1 MMGWITPTLLK
12 SDLLPLKRMT
22 VQMGGICGFVCTA
35 VIIATGN
42 AITISQTSLSQ
53 DNNPIRRVVTML
65 QAMQVKVEGEA
76 KRDEATHEKFMCY
89 CKSDRLEREV
99 AENEAKVP
107 QLESQI
113 KEGSAAVEQLQ
124 SDIEQHKKDRAAAEA
139 NVKEVTAIR
148 EKEHAA
154 FQKEFDEKTKN
165 LAAMTKAIA
174 ALSKGMKGFLQ
185 TSTAAVVQK
194 LSIDVDMQPEQREE
208 LTAFLSGKE
217 SYNPQSGDIVGI
229 LQTMKADMEK
239 DFAEIKKAEDEAAA
253 SHVQLVSSKTKEI
266 AALTDALTKKQ
277 GRLGDS
283 GVELQAAKEELG
295 DLQVSLA
302 DDKDFLSDKDNNC
315 AKAESEYA
323 AVKKTRSDEL
333 LALSMTIKMLNDDD
347 ALEIFKKTLP
357 SASLIQVMMTSKQVT
372 KRALAALNAKHHH
385 DARLDLIALAL
396 HAKKVNFD
404 KVMKM
409 IDDMVKLLDKEQYDD
424 DLRQEICLEEL
435 DEAEDKL
442 KLTEMKIK
450 DVEKRI
456 KVDASNIEQLDQ
468 DEASLKDGMK
478 DLDKTVVDS
487 SETRKEEH
495 SNYEATLTENKAA
508 KELLIMAKNRLN
520 QFYNPSLHKE
530 APKAELSEQERI
542 AANLGGASFL
552 QIVGRPKPVGAYSP
566 NNSSSGVIEMLD
578 LLVADLDKEILE
590 QEVAEKDAQAD
601 YEQLIRDAKDKRTR
615 DALILARKLKME
627 ADLKVE
633 LQKLRIKDKMKL
645 REAYATTGVL
655 GDLHQ
660 DCDWLLLNFD
670 TRKSA
675 RAAEKDSLVKA
686 KAVLSGMD

>member
-1 MMGWITPTLLK
+1 
-12 SDLLPLKRMT
+12 
-22 VQMGGICGFVCTA
+22 MGGICGFFCAA
-35 VIIATGN
+35 VLIATGN
-42 AITISQTSLSQ
+42 GITISQASQSQ

-65 QAMQVKVEGEA
+65 QSMQAKVEAEA

-99 AENEAKVP
+99 AEGEAKVP

-113 KEGSAAVEQLQ
+113 KEGSAAVEKLQ
-124 SDIEQHKKDRAAAEA
+124 ADIEQHKADRAAAEA

-148 EKEHAA
+148 EKEHASYL
-154 FQKEFDEKTKN
+154 KEFDEKTKN

-174 ALSKGMKGFLQ
+174 ALEKGMKGFLQ

-194 LSIDVDMQPEQREE
+194 LSIDVEMQPEQREE

-217 SYNPQSGDIVGI
+217 GYNPRSGDIVGI
-229 LQTMKADMEK
+229 LQTMKMDMEK
-239 DFAEIKKAEDEAAA
+239 EFADIKKAEEDASAAHA
-253 SHVQLVSSKTKEI
+253 QLVASKTKEI
-266 AALTDALTKKQ
+266 TALTDALTTKQ

-295 DLQVSLA
+295 DLKVSLA

-315 AKAESEYA
+315 AKAETDYA

-372 KRALAALNAKHHH
+372 KKALAALNAKHHH

-404 KVMKM
+404 KVLKM

-442 KLTEMKIK
+442 KMTEMKIK
-450 DVEKRI
+450 SIEKRI
-456 KVDASNIEQLDQ
+456 SVDASNIDQLDQ
-468 DEASLKDGMK
+468 DESSLKDGIK
-478 DLDKTVVDS
+478 GLDTSVVES

-495 SNYEATLTENKAA
+495 ANYEATLTENKAA

-530 APKAELSEQERI
+530 APKAEVSEQERI
-542 AANLGGASFL
+542 AANLAFL
-552 QIVGRPKPVGAYSP
+552 QIQGRPKPVGAYSP

-601 YEQLIRDAKDKRTR
+601 YENFIGDAKNKRARDAM
-615 DALILARKLKME
+615 ILAQKLKME